1 MSLFKV
7 NISIDDVSPHPKS
20 STKVLEQCYDLISDY
35 PSIKFTLFVP
45 LAYWRTMKP
54 VAATESPLFISQD
67 LDFCNEL
74 KALPRDN
81 FEIGYHG
88 FYHGIPFRTDNDEF
102 RDLDYKQALGLFS
115 SMYQE
120 VKKADLIE
128 VFKPIFRPPAWRM
141 SPDAIKAAQ
150 DAGIKI
156 LALSPDKYPDGSLDY
171 GDEAKKFKN
180 VVYYNC
186 SPPIKDLKLVDKTE
200 IVYHACEWDSNY
212 LDSKKTD
219 QLRGFLS
226 GEEIE
231 FCFMEEMIDGSL

>member
-1 MSLFKV
+1 MFKV

-20 STKVLEQCYDLISDY
+20 STKVLEQCYNLINDY

-45 LAYWRTMKP
+45 MAYWRTMKP
-54 VAATESPLFISQD
+54 VAATERPLFISQY

-74 KALPRDN
+74 KSLSGDN

-88 FYHGIPFRTDNDEF
+88 FYHGIPFHTDNDEF

-115 SMYQE
+115 SMHQE
-120 VKKADLIE
+120 AKKAGLLE

-141 SPDAIKAAQ
+141 SPDAIKASK
-150 DAGIKI
+150 DVGIKI

-171 GDEAKKFKN
+171 EGEDEKFGD
-180 VVYYNC
+180 VVYYNVC
-186 SPPIKDLKLVDKTE
+186 PPFKSLQLYEKTE

-212 LDSKKTD
+212 LDSEKTN
-219 QLRGFLS
+219 QLRKLLS
-226 GEEIE
+226 DEAVQ
-231 FCFMEEMIDGSL
+231 FCFMEEMI